1 MSTEAKVDFA
11 GIVFRNTNA
20 GTGRQL
26 AVTPENSAM
35 KHLAYARVI
44 LNSATP
50 AVSFA
55 SGGRETALI
64 CLSGRANVKTDGQEV
79 KFTKERACD
88 EYFSRGTIVAT
99 Y

>member
-1 MSTEAKVDFA
+1 MNRVVSEERIVGMSTAAKVDFG

-26 AVTPENSAM
+26 AVTPENSTM

-64 CLSGRANVKTDGQEV
+64 CLSYCA
-79 KFTKERACD
+79 ERKNGWA
-88 EYFSRGTIVAT
+88 GILAGPI
-99 Y
+99 

>member
-50 AVSFA
+50 AVSFT

-64 CLSGRANVKTDGQEV
+64 CLSGRAHVKTDGQEV
-79 KFTKERACD
+79 QL
-88 EYFSRGTIVAT
+88 G
-99 Y
+99 